1 MHASAV
7 WSSRRATFCICCVV
21 GLFCAK
27 KGGKLPPRRSAVRR
41 YLTFAFLN
49 FSTFKCKGCGL
60 DLVLEM
66 RVRLSSKTI
75 FA

>member
-1 MHASAV
+1 MQAQFGAVGERHFAFAVLLGCSAPKKEAS
-7 WSSRRATFCICCVV
+7 S
-21 GLFCAK
+21 
-27 KGGKLPPRRSAVRR
+27 PPRRSAVRR